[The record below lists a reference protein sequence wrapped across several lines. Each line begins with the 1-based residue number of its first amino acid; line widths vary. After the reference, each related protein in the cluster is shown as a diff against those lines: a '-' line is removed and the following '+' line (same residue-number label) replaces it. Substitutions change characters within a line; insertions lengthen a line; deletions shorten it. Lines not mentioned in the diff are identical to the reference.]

1 MPVDVEEKYAWL
13 KAALERGLEVR
24 TVYRDRQ
31 VVEIGRPSPRY
42 VALKYADGGS
52 DKFHIS
58 DLARRKFLIK
68 I

>member
-1 MPVDVEEKYAWL
+1 MRPEEKL
-13 KAALERGLEVR
+13 ELLRLALERGLEVR
-24 TVYRDRQ
+24 TAYRDRQ

-42 VALKYADGGS
+42 VVLKYADGGS